1 MSNVGTLSNVVKMTC
16 DRCEDIH
23 KAQRDGK
30 TSNECKCSCHT
41 LTTITTQPWHWETQ
55 PFYYQ
60 PQMPSTGD
68 PPWKQGETTCRDLF
82 WRVNT
87 GLNTGDI

>member
-1 MSNVGTLSNVVKMTC
+1 MSC

-23 KAQRDGK
+23 QAQREGK
-30 TSNECKCSCHT
+30 QSDECKCSCHT
-41 LTTITTQPWHWETQ
+41 SITSPWNWETQ

-60 PQMPSTGD
+60 APFNIPTTGD
-68 PPWKQGETTCRDLF
+68 PIPPQGETICRDLF

-87 GLNTGDI
+87 GLNTGDIQ

>member
-1 MSNVGTLSNVVKMTC
+1 MSC

-23 KAQRDGK
+23 IAQRDGK
-30 TSNECKCSCHT
+30 TSDECKCSCHT
-41 LTTITTQPWHWETQ
+41 SITTTNPWHWEPIQ

-60 PQMPSTGD
+60 PQVPCTGD
-68 PPWKQGETTCRDLF
+68 PIPPQGETICRDLF

-87 GLNTGDI
+87 GLNTGDIK

>member
-1 MSNVGTLSNVVKMTC
+1 MSC

-30 TSNECKCSCHT
+30 TSDECKCSCHT
-41 LTTITTQPWHWETQ
+41 LTQTYHWNTEPQWTVPFGQP
-55 PFYYQ
+55 Y
-60 PQMPSTGD
+60 TGD
-68 PPWKQGETTCRDLF
+68 PPWKQGESICRDLF

-87 GLNTGDI
+87 GINTGDI